1 MNKHNAFFHWVMLFF
16 ITLLYFFANMQKVLV
31 PGATF
36 NEIQQIFSL
45 DAASVTGTG
54 AYFLYVYAAAQ
65 IIIGILADRFSGVR
79 VIIVGGML
87 FSIGSVMSALTISF
101 PLLCFSR
108 CLTGLGAATIY
119 LSMAK
124 EFAQVAG
131 NGLAFYLGIAV
142 IIGYAGAVTGS
153 FPFIS
158 GVSLFGYEKMMWA
171 AGIFTFAVYI
181 GFLLAA
187 SKNKLPTICTET
199 KLNLLSFFT
208 VFKKRHNIFLMLTF
222 GINFGTYFALQSVI
236 GKKFLEDFCRMSSN
250 SAGVIMTVTVIIAAL
265 NGFMVAVLSRL
276 AGNRRKIFILFSS
289 WGTLASILIIFIA
302 ILSEAAQPFFLVFAF
317 ILLAFAGNV
326 SPVAIA
332 LVKETNDENC
342 FGTILSI
349 NNGFAYAVTAIV
361 VNVMG
366 KLMNIYPPETIS
378 GVKIY
383 SNASYALAFGAL
395 LLLVSVSAV
404 SVFFLKE
411 SFGKNIV
418 DNVY

>member
-1 MNKHNAFFHWVMLFF
+1 
-16 ITLLYFFANMQKVLV
+16 
-31 PGATF
+31 
-36 NEIQQIFSL
+36 
-45 DAASVTGTG
+45 
-54 AYFLYVYAAAQ
+54 
-65 IIIGILADRFSGVR
+65 
-79 VIIVGGML
+79 
-87 FSIGSVMSALTISF
+87 
-101 PLLCFSR
+101 
-108 CLTGLGAATIY
+108 
-119 LSMAK
+119 
-124 EFAQVAG
+124 
-131 NGLAFYLGIAV
+131 
-142 IIGYAGAVTGS
+142 
-153 FPFIS
+153 
-158 GVSLFGYEKMMWA
+158 
-171 AGIFTFAVYI
+171 
-181 GFLLAA
+181 
-187 SKNKLPTICTET
+187 
-199 KLNLLSFFT
+199 
-208 VFKKRHNIFLMLTF
+208 
-222 GINFGTYFALQSVI
+222 
-236 GKKFLEDFCRMSSN
+236 
-250 SAGVIMTVTVIIAAL
+250 MTVTVISAAL

-302 ILSEAAQPFFLVFAF
+302 ILSGAAQPFFSVFAF

-332 LVKETNDENC
+332 LAKETNDENC

-361 VNVMG
+361 VNVIG